1 MRRRPLGKT
10 GLGASELALGTWG
23 LSGDGYGPVPEAEQD
38 RVIDRALAL
47 GFTLFETADSYA
59 KGAMERRLGERLPA
73 DASKARIVTK
83 LGSDRETS
91 PPRKRFDAAYLKQA
105 FDKSAE
111 RLRRQTLDVVLL
123 HNPSLAAVERGEA
136 TALLEEL
143 RAAGRIVAWGVSAG
157 NAEVARAALAKGA
170 GVVSLAY
177 NAFCTK
183 DLGELEETLRQ
194 ADVGVLAHSVLGYG
208 LLCGHWPPDKH
219 FSDEDHRSERWTADE
234 LRRRV
239 RQLDALRPAI
249 GGQVLTM
256 RAAALRFVLANP
268 IVSSAVLGPRSTLQ
282 LDQLVREAGRAP
294 PYLTEEHLT
303 ALRARCEDV
312 GAEA

>member
-10 GLGASELALGTWG
+10 GLSASELALGTWG

-47 GFTLFETADSYA
+47 GFTLFETADSYGR
-59 KGAMERRLGERLPA
+59 GAMERRLGERLPA
-73 DASKARIVTK
+73 GAAKARVVTK
-83 LGSDRETS
+83 LGTDREAS
-91 PPRKRFDAAYLKQA
+91 PPRKRFDAPYLKQA
-105 FDKSAE
+105 FEKSAE
-111 RLRRQTLDVVLL
+111 RLRRQVLDVVLL
-123 HNPSLAAVERGEA
+123 HNPSLGAVERGEA

-143 RAAGRIVAWGVSAG
+143 RAAGRIIAWGVSAG

-177 NAFCTK
+177 NAFCSK
-183 DLGELEETLRQ
+183 DLSELEATLRQ
-194 ADVGVLAHSVLGYG
+194 DDVAVLAHSVLGYG
-208 LLCGHWPPDKH
+208 LLCGHWPPDKR
-219 FSDEDHRSERWTADE
+219 FSDDDHRSERWTSDE

-256 RAAALRFVLANP
+256 RAAALRFVLSSP

-294 PYLTEEHLT
+294 PYLTDEHLT